1 MKPEQKY
8 VVGFMF
14 DESMSN
20 VALIRKNKPA
30 WQAGLLNGIGG
41 KIEGE
46 EPAVKAMVREF
57 NEEAGMLTFVGTW
70 TNFCSM
76 GGTNNDGGTFGIE
89 FFFTIGQPHRL
100 TSMESEQIE
109 VVSAS
114 DIAAGKEKTI
124 GNLPWLV
131 ALALDFGKGVHP
143 PSKVNATYS
152 ANDQALRPGLETTY
166 QKQNE

>member
-57 NEEAGMLTFVGTW
+57 HEEAGMLTFVGTW

-76 GGTNNDGGTFGIE
+76 SGTNNDGGTFGIE
-89 FFFTIGQPHRL
+89 FFFTIGKPHRL

-109 VVSAS
+109 VVPAA
-114 DIAAGKEKTI
+114 DIASGKEKTI

-143 PSKVNATYS
+143 PSRVTAIYS
-152 ANDQALRPGLETTY
+152 ANAGTHAPRKE
-166 QKQNE
+166 KI

>member
-1 MKPEQKY
+1 MSDKVIAVQKY

-30 WQAGLLNGIGG
+30 WQYGLLNGIGG

-76 GGTNNDGGTFGIE
+76 RGANNDGRSFAIE
-89 FFFTIGQPHRL
+89 FFYTIGPVHRL
-100 TSMESEQIE
+100 KSMESEQIE
-109 VVSAS
+109 IVPAAN
-114 DIAAGKEKTI
+114 IAAGKEKTI

-143 PSKVNATYS
+143 PNRVTVSYLLTPNASRTRKVS
-152 ANDQALRPGLETTY
+152 
-166 QKQNE
+166 

>member
-1 MKPEQKY
+1 MTTEQKY
-8 VVGFMF
+8 VVGFLF

-41 KIEGE
+41 KIEDGE
-46 EPAVKAMVREF
+46 APAYAMSREF
-57 NEEAGMLTFVGTW
+57 KEEAGLWVATW
-70 TNFCSM
+70 RHFCTM
-76 GGTNNDGGTFGIE
+76 AGTNNDGGKFSVD
-89 FFFTIGQPHRL
+89 FFFQIGEPHKL

-109 VVSAS
+109 VVSSKA
-114 DIAAGKEKTI
+114 IAGGEEKTI

-152 ANDQALRPGLETTY
+152 ANSY
-166 QKQNE
+166 